1 MGQFGGIISVENVKM
16 HKNHSLVFTNE
27 LNSFIE
33 DGGFSKNPGVIS
45 EEQKNEAWSR
55 ILAECAARGHHWV
68 KGKDVTYLKKS
79 KWPGIKRDAIE
90 HYQSDMRG
98 DVSHRKKLTEADVI
112 VLKAISFDTEN
123 LGSFSEKDSTAR
135 AAVSEQRD
143 SNVTQPVTV
152 EVKTGRPLDFLGCG
166 MALTDEV
173 DKFDN
178 GLLFSLFP
186 KNQQES
192 KKTTICAADQE
203 QRYTKRQRVDDD
215 GPIDHDLMAA
225 LGFGKNRQKRVD
237 NSIIPGQ
244 VRKSTERDHGDPH
257 HLTTVGDYLRSV
269 TSLSSSMKDANTV
282 AMPSAVTMP
291 QPMKVPSPMGVP
303 SPVTMPQ
310 PIKVPSPMTMP
321 SPMAMHSPN
330 VTDRVPSMEN
340 QKSVMSLQKVA
351 PFNSTPIMPPPKEI
365 CRDLKNLQ
373 KKAIESQIARDD
385 TMTKYY
391 QMKMRKLELE
401 IALLQRSRTENQ
413 GFCRKLRTL
422 AKFVEKVAQKG
433 AELCIIRP
441 CINSVVRTLEL
452 RNDAFSLDLETV
464 SAVIMSSTD
473 DESYQI

>member
-1 MGQFGGIISVENVKM
+1 M
-16 HKNHSLVFTNE
+16 
-27 LNSFIE
+27 
-33 DGGFSKNPGVIS
+33 IS

-90 HYQSDMRG
+90 HYQADMRG

-123 LGSFSEKDSTAR
+123 LGAFSEKDSATR

-143 SNVTQPVTV
+143 TNVTQPVTV
-152 EVKTGRPLDFLGCG
+152 EVKAGRPLDFLGCG

-178 GLLFSLFP
+178 GLLFNLFP

-225 LGFGKNRQKRVD
+225 LGFGKNRQKGVN
-237 NSIIPGQ
+237 NSIIPTQ
-244 VRKSTERDHGDPH
+244 IRKSAESDHEDPH

-269 TSLSSSMKDANTV
+269 TSLSASMKDANAV
-282 AMPSAVTMP
+282 AMPSTVT
-291 QPMKVPSPMGVP
+291 V
-303 SPVTMPQ
+303 PQ
-310 PIKVPSPMTMP
+310 PIKVPSPMTVP

-330 VTDRVPSMEN
+330 VTDRTPSMEN
-340 QKSVMSLQKVA
+340 QKSVMSLQKVTA
-351 PFNSTPIMPPPKEI
+351 FNSTPIMPPPKEI

-401 IALLQRSRTENQ
+401 IALLQRNRTENQ
-413 GFCRKLRTL
+413 GFYRK
-422 AKFVEKVAQKG
+422 
-433 AELCIIRP
+433 
-441 CINSVVRTLEL
+441 
-452 RNDAFSLDLETV
+452 
-464 SAVIMSSTD
+464 
-473 DESYQI
+473 